1 MSQSRQFRTA
11 LIFIAPA
18 LLYFCLFWAFP
29 VATAFFYA
37 MSDWSIGRA
46 PVWNSGANFVR
57 LLDDPQFIGATLST
71 LKIGGVG
78 SAVTLILALT
88 LALALNDPRLRGG
101 RFFRLAIIVPVVTDW
116 VATGL
121 VWQIIFLPNQG
132 VLASFGATFGL
143 PVLTAA
149 RWTTSAET
157 AWIAIVIFIVWKQVG
172 LYMIFFFAA
181 VRSVPIDTIEAAEI
195 DGAGPWRMFWSVR
208 WPQMLPITVFVV
220 VISFVTTVG
229 LFEPVYML
237 TGGGPGDST
246 RTLPMFLYQH
256 FFLYGTSGYASAAGI
271 YFLMISLAFA
281 LVASRILRDKVSA

>member
-1 MSQSRQFRTA
+1 MNETRQFKIA
-11 LIFIAPA
+11 MVFIAPA
-18 LLYFCLFWAFP
+18 LLYFGLFWAFP
-29 VATAFFYA
+29 VLTTVFYA

-46 PVWNSGANFVR
+46 PIWNEGANFAR
-57 LLDDPQFIGATLST
+57 LLEDPQFISATIST
-71 LKIGGVG
+71 LKIGGFG
-78 SAVTLILALT
+78 AAITLVLALT
-88 LALALNDPRLRGG
+88 LALALNDPRIRGG
-101 RFFRLAIIVPVVTDW
+101 KFLRLAIIVPVVTDW

-132 VLASFGATFGL
+132 VLATFGATFNL
-143 PVLTAA
+143 SFLTAA
-149 RWTTSAET
+149 RWTTSTET

-181 VRSVPIDTIEAAEI
+181 IRSVPIDTIEAASI

-220 VISFVTTVG
+220 VISFVTTIG

-237 TGGGPGDST
+237 TGGGPGDAT

-271 YFLMISLAFA
+271 YFLIISLAFA
-281 LVASRILRDKVSA
+281 LVASKILRDKVSQ